1 MEKVVN
7 EDIEL
12 SCDEEI
18 TVNMLREDKTE
29 YSKTLI
35 ETISN
40 RKKAPILT
48 TSYSGRKEMIKRR
61 LDKIL
66 DNIRKKSGKPLII
79 SLMLIILCTSFLI
92 GCETKKEK
100 TLADE
105 LYNYKT
111 KYVGDNSKVGGI
123 VSKLEFPKEY

>member
-48 TSYSGRKEMIKRR
+48 TSYSGGKEMIKRR

-66 DNIRKKSGKPLII
+66 DNIRKNQENL
-79 SLMLIILCTSFLI
+79 
-92 GCETKKEK
+92 
-100 TLADE
+100 
-105 LYNYKT
+105 
-111 KYVGDNSKVGGI
+111 
-123 VSKLEFPKEY
+123 